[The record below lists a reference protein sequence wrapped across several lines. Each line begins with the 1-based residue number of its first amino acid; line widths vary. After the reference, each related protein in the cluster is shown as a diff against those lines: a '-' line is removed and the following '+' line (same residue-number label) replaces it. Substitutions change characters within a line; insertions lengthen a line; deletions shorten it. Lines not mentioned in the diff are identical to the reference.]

1 MANQAIKFAPCG
13 RRTLVP
19 RAVYCGRYEIASHMK
34 KVIVRLLGI
43 VFVAMLV
50 FPLALYKY
58 TISRVEKMPEKSSI
72 ELSQTQAIE
81 LWSSKEKC
89 SPNECASTTPYW
101 IYSWLAMAL
110 VNDFVVR
117 INTEALDDRLS
128 KMSSQI
134 ALQHLR
140 EGNFKGKG
148 MLWWHLTHLNLSIW
162 LQRNWSANEIA
173 SKFTSN
179 NA

>member
-1 MANQAIKFAPCG
+1 
-13 RRTLVP
+13 
-19 RAVYCGRYEIASHMK
+19 MK
-34 KVIVRLLGI
+34 KVMVCLFGI
-43 VFVAMLV
+43 VLVVMLV
-50 FPLALYKY
+50 FPLGLYKY
-58 TISRVEKMPEKSSI
+58 TISLVERMPEKSSI

-81 LWSSKEKC
+81 LWVSKEKC

-101 IYSWLAMAL
+101 IYSWLVAAL
-110 VNDFVVR
+110 VNDFVIP
-117 INTEALDDRLS
+117 INTETLDDRLS

-140 EGNFKGKG
+140 EVNFKGKG

-173 SKFTSN
+173 SKYKLNS
-179 NA
+179 A